1 MSLESKIDEL
11 IAALERNTAAIAANL
26 NPGAL
31 ATKPAAATKP
41 AKPAKETAPAAPAAQ
56 APATPAKDLDAP
68 KAVDMQALG
77 VVLTELAEL
86 VIDGKDVG
94 RQKAVAI
101 LGEFGAKTMSAVP
114 AARLPEFEGKVKAA
128 LTAFKSTPATPS
140 LL

>member
-1 MSLESKIDEL
+1 MLEKLLQAILDL
-11 IAALERNTAAIAANL
+11 TKALNENTAARNFGVGE
-26 NPGAL
+26 PS
-31 ATKPAAATKP
+31 KPATPAKP
-41 AKPAKETAPAAPAAQ
+41 AKPVKETAPAAAPAAPSP
-56 APATPAKDLDAP
+56 APTANPLDAP

-114 AARLPEFEGKVKAA
+114 AARLAEFEGKVKAA
-128 LTAFKSTPATPS
+128 LAAFKSTPAIPS